1 MNMHR
6 SSLFSPLGAMVLPL
20 LLIILTG
27 CSALSSPT
35 ETPVPPTA
43 TPVPPTATPVPP
55 TDTPTQTP
63 TDTPLPTDTP
73 TSTPVPPTP
82 DKTGTAAAAATAT
95 AAPIVEAVEA
105 ELANYDL
112 TTEGGYLAWA
122 ESSFDI
128 KTDTYGENRFYSP
141 YEDIVVSDFVL
152 QTEVTWETT
161 TGFAGCGIVFRA
173 DGDLIE
179 SPQYRMYF
187 IRLQGLPLW
196 DFEYYKNDEFQS
208 NVTGDVLSTSALDSK
223 QGSTNRITL
232 IMQGERMT
240 AYGNGDRMSSAV
252 DGRVVE
258 GAIGFIAFQES
269 GETTCTFDN
278 TWVWAL
284 K

>member
-1 MNMHR
+1 MNMFR
-6 SSLFSPLGAMVLPL
+6 SSPHPPLGVLFLPL
-20 LLIILTG
+20 LLLMLTG
-27 CSALSSPT
+27 CSALSAPT
-35 ETPVPPTA
+35 DTPVPPTA
-43 TPVPPTATPVPP
+43 TPVPPTETPIPPTETPTETPTNTPV
-55 TDTPTQTP
+55 
-63 TDTPLPTDTP
+63 PTDTP

-82 DKTGTAAAAATAT
+82 DKTETAAAEATAV
-95 AAPIVEAVEA
+95 AAPLVEAIEV

-122 ESSFDI
+122 ESLFDI
-128 KTDTYGENRFYSP
+128 KTDTYGETRVYSP
-141 YEDIVVSDFVL
+141 YEDVVVSDFVL

-161 TGFAGCGIVFRA
+161 TGFAGCGIIFRA

-179 SPQYRMYF
+179 SPQYRMHF

-196 DFEYYKNDEFQS
+196 DFEYYKDDEFQS
-208 NVTGDVLSTSALDSK
+208 NVTGDILSTSALDSK

-232 IMQGERMT
+232 VVQGERMT
-240 AYGNGDRMSSAV
+240 AYGNGDRKSGAV

-258 GAIGFIAFQES
+258 GAIGFLAFQES
-269 GETTCTFDN
+269 GETTCTYEN